1 MPYTPPVLSFDAPEH
16 ARNKVLRANQ
26 FQELVV
32 QQYKGLYEDVWGLN
46 PDGGTRYSVQ
56 EMQSILDVLG
66 PVAIDMI
73 QDGGAFAQ
81 FITTA
86 YPGVLEEKYLDTAF
100 DYTIGQN
107 GITVTALREVWEKKE
122 ETNELDAN

>member
-1 MPYTPPVLSFDAPEH
+1 MGYPTPEQTFDALDH

-46 PDGGTRYSVQ
+46 PEGGSRYSVE
-56 EMQSILDVLG
+56 EMQSVFDVMG
-66 PVAIDMI
+66 ATAIDML

-81 FITTA
+81 FIATA
-86 YPGVLEEKYLDTAF
+86 YPGVLEEKYLDTAWE
-100 DYTIGQN
+100 YTVGEA
-107 GITVTALREVWEKKE
+107 GIQIVALREAWMPVE
-122 ETNELDAN
+122 EEAEEEA